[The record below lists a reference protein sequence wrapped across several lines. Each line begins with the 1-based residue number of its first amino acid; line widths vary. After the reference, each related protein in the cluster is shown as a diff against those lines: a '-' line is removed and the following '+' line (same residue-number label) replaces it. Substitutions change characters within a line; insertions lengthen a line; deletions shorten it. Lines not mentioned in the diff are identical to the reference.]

1 MPPPLSLISLF
12 CNLKNAQNPEAPGLV
27 WTPCGF
33 MGCWSNSHPGSQ
45 SVFCFFSSFELLY
58 FLWPRKFQLIFIDF
72 PCLGANRLY
81 FTNQQKTFN
90 VARYQC
96 VTPKTAIPNNH
107 VPSWRL
113 PNLVWRQWWIAGDCC
128 LVSSVCS
135 RLKNPYLW
143 FMLDWGFFELAG
155 ETMSKLWFESSIP
168 KITGTTLRNSQ
179 ASKTLDF

>member
-1 MPPPLSLISLF
+1 MHKILKPRIGLNPLWL
-12 CNLKNAQNPEAPGLV
+12 
-27 WTPCGF
+27 

-45 SVFCFFSSFELLY
+45 SVFCFYFSSFELLY
-58 FLWPRKFQLIFIDF
+58 FLWPRKFQLISIDF

-81 FTNQQKTFN
+81 FINQQKTFN
-90 VARYQC
+90 VARYQW
-96 VTPKTAIPNNH
+96 VTPKTAIPSS
-107 VPSWRL
+107 PMYLLEGFQTSS
-113 PNLVWRQWWIAGDCC
+113 WRQWWIAGNCC

-135 RLKNPYLW
+135 RLKNLYLW